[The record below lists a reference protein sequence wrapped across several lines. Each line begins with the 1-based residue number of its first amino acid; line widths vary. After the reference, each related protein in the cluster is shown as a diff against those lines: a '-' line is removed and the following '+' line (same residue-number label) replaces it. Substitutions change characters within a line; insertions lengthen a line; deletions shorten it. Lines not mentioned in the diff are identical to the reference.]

1 MKIRSRNIIINFCA
15 VLLLASC
22 NKGPIMYQFEG
33 QVTDA
38 LTGSPLSG
46 VDFELDQKILQNGAV
61 TAGFIFAGA
70 AKTDGSGRYDLSIER
85 EKVASFLMT
94 YKKDNYFTIEIEET
108 SANVTTDGS
117 NVYDQ
122 ELEPKSWIKF
132 DMENF
137 GPSES
142 DHLRLLTQDFREG
155 CNGCAEN
162 KTYNYYGALDTNIT
176 YVTTAGSYVKFTFI
190 NMVTGYSLIDSL
202 YATPFDSSTYVFNY

>member
-1 MKIRSRNIIINFCA
+1 
-15 VLLLASC
+15 
-22 NKGPIMYQFEG
+22 
-33 QVTDA
+33 
-38 LTGSPLSG
+38 
-46 VDFELDQKILQNGAV
+46 
-61 TAGFIFAGA
+61 
-70 AKTDGSGRYDLSIER
+70 
-85 EKVASFLMT
+85 MT
-94 YKKDNYFTIEIEET
+94 YKKENYFTIEIEET

-202 YATPFDSSTYVFNY
+202 YATPFDSSTYVFNYCFRISALFTTPARTECSNPVHASIIPLTLRFFSGYVQINKENFSKRKK